1 MYFIVLISLYI
12 LRENG
17 IAVPDWVIGAGWGMF
32 AGVAIKAAFKLA
44 CKLDEESKHV

>member
-17 IAVPDWVIGAGWGMF
+17 VTVPEGIIVASWCMF
-32 AGVAIKAAFKLA
+32 AGVAIKATFKLA
-44 CKLDEESKHV
+44 SKLDEESKHV

>member
-1 MYFIVLISLYI
+1 MYFIVIITLYI

-17 IAVPDWVIGAGWGMF
+17 VTVPEEIIVANWIMF

>member
-1 MYFIVLISLYI
+1 MYFIILISLYI

-17 IAVPDWVIGAGWGMF
+17 IAVPDCVMGAGWGMF

-44 CKLDEESKHV
+44 CKLDEESKNV

>member
-1 MYFIVLISLYI
+1 MYFIILVSLYI

-17 IAVPDWVIGAGWGMF
+17 IAVPDWVMGAGWCMF

>member
-1 MYFIVLISLYI
+1 MYFIVIITLYI

-17 IAVPDWVIGAGWGMF
+17 VTVPEGIIVASWCMF

-44 CKLDEESKHV
+44 SKLDEERKK

>member
-17 IAVPDWVIGAGWGMF
+17 IVVPDGIIVSSWCMF

>member
-1 MYFIVLISLYI
+1 MYFIVLTTLYI

-17 IAVPDWVIGAGWGMF
+17 VTVPEGIIVASWGMF